1 MAINTEALVRLP
13 LSRKLIILAGILT
26 LIGVVFYFNFYAPK
40 MRELRDLEA
49 RLEDA
54 KRRLEESRKVTVKL
68 ARFKKEVALLN
79 ESLKEVLKKL
89 PNEKEI
95 PGLLTSI
102 STAGKESGL
111 EFLLFKPG
119 PEVKKG
125 FYAEVP
131 VNIEALGSYHSLAI
145 FFDRITRLPRI
156 VNVKGLKIGGPKEKD
171 GQILLKASFL
181 VTTYRFLPQEEK
193 GEKKG
198 RKKR

>member
-13 LSRKLIILAGILT
+13 LSRKLIILAVILT

-54 KRRLEESRKVTVKL
+54 KRRLEESRKVTVQL

>member
-54 KRRLEESRKVTVKL
+54 KRRLEESRKVTVQL

>member
-79 ESLKEVLKKL
+79 ENLKEVLKKL